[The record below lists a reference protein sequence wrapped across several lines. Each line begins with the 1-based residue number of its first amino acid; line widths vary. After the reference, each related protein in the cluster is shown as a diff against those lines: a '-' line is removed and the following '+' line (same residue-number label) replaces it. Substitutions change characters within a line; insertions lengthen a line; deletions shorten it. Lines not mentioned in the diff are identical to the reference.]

1 MALSEDKKREYM
13 RRLIMSRMRIL
24 CRNGFYG
31 LLLMH
36 MRYAI
41 DEECETAA
49 TDGVRIYFG
58 PDFLDEINDAELD
71 FIMMHEILHCA
82 LQHCLRVGGRDDEM
96 FNVACDIVVNS
107 NILLSAGGDLSAITL
122 KKYGTSM
129 HLLPDGKEGCEYTAE
144 QVYKVLL
151 VRAGGKGEREK
162 TGRRGVGAGGSRNGG
177 KAEDIEGHGR
187 SSKSVMTGADGKTSM
202 GNSGGIDGKAGEGNG
217 SDRSESG
224 RRRGKSKNAA
234 DGLVAPSWDDH
245 TH

>member
-36 MRYAI
+36 MLYAI

-49 TDGVRIYFG
+49 TDGVRIYFD

-107 NILLSAGGDLSAITL
+107 NILLSAGGELSAITL

-144 QVYKVLL
+144 QVYGVLL
-151 VRAGGKGEREK
+151 AR
-162 TGRRGVGAGGSRNGG
+162 TGSR
-177 KAEDIEGHGR
+177 
-187 SSKSVMTGADGKTSM
+187 
-202 GNSGGIDGKAGEGNG
+202 
-217 SDRSESG
+217 ESG
-224 RRRGKSKNAA
+224 RRRGKNKKAGTGSE
-234 DGLVAPSWDDH
+234 DSIWDDH